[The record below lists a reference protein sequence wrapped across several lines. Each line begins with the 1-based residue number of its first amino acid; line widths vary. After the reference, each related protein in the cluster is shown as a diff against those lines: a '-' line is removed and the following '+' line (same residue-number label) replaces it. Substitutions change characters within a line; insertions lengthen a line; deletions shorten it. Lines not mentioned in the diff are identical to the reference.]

1 MTLPIIEHIRLML
14 QDLAPGAV
22 FECDQARM
30 LNVKVDTMPRFETG
44 LNGEVIK
51 DSKGNPVSTTFIYI
65 EEPTQGYYDI
75 PYRGHQRQR
84 LPLMIYFCKFEP
96 MGNDA
101 YKGDTPF
108 STESKTTSRLILR
121 DELERTLVRPFLLR
135 LKTSRLGML
144 YPEMMNTVRIVYP
157 SARFDANEVSVGIEL
172 TTYSDWCIWSEDPG
186 MDLIG
191 KRLID
196 LPVGTDLSGRM
207 IRCLVPNG
215 VFPAA
220 PNIPGYSYT
229 YWRINKTERFE
240 LVVGNTAGADD
251 YAFLRIDRR
260 ADRLNPSFNWSLIS
274 SVILKNNS
282 GDRELWYNPCF
293 TLKAPGGTTILD
305 TAPEAFK
312 QYPFNELTVVG

>member
-1 MTLPIIEHIRLML
+1 ML

-196 LPVGTDLSGRM
+196 LSVGTDLSGRM
-207 IRCLVPNG
+207 IRCLAPNG
-215 VFPAA
+215 IFPAA
-220 PNIPGYSYT
+220 PYAPYNDFWYLNKTRKFILAVRDTGEAKGYSSLQYIIGEALSGWPSL
-229 YWRINKTERFE
+229 YYEI
-240 LVVGNTAGADD
+240 LQS
-251 YAFLRIDRR
+251 
-260 ADRLNPSFNWSLIS
+260 NP
-274 SVILKNNS
+274 
-282 GDRELWYNPCF
+282 GDRNVWFNPGL
-293 TLKAPGGTTILD
+293 TLKAPEGSAILN
-305 TAPEAFK
+305 TAPESFN

>member
-1 MTLPIIEHIRLML
+1 MTLPIIERIRLML

-44 LNGEVIK
+44 LNGEAIK
-51 DSKGNPVSTTFIYI
+51 DSMGNPVSTTFIYI

-108 STESKTTSRLILR
+108 SAESKTTSRLILR

-172 TTYSDWCIWSEDPG
+172 TTYSDWCIWAEDPG

-191 KRLID
+191 KRLVD

-207 IRCLVPNG
+207 IRCVTPEPLFSADPD
-215 VFPAA
+215 
-220 PNIPGYSYT
+220 IPGYT
-229 YWRINKTERFE
+229 PWRLNSPKRFIMDI
-240 LVVGNTAGADD
+240 GNTAGANG
-251 YAFLRIDRR
+251 YTYLQMNIG
-260 ADRLNPSFNWSLIS
+260 NPGSNQYEIYYI
-274 SVILKNNS
+274 ILKSTPGNRN
-282 GDRELWYNPCF
+282 LWYNPVCIV
-293 TLKAPGGTTILD
+293 KAPEGLTILNP
-305 TAPEAFK
+305 APEVFK
-312 QYPFNELTVVG
+312 QYPFNTLTIVG

>member
-1 MTLPIIEHIRLML
+1 MTLPIIDHIRLML

-121 DELERTLVRPFLLR
+121 DELERTLVRPFLRR

-207 IRCLVPNG
+207 IRCLAPDNI
-215 VFPAA
+215 FPAA
-220 PNIPGYSYT
+220 TNVVGYHV
-229 YWRINKTERFE
+229 WDLNKTRRFRFDLE
-240 LVVGNTAGADD
+240 NPKMAGVSAYLRARCGEPSFSWSNTAL
-251 YAFLRIDRR
+251 FILRS
-260 ADRLNPSFNWSLIS
+260 NPGGGN
-274 SVILKNNS
+274 V
-282 GDRELWYNPCF
+282 WYN
-293 TLKAPGGTTILD
+293 TGLTIKALEGTTILR

>member
-14 QDLAPGAV
+14 QDMAPGAV

-108 STESKTTSRLILR
+108 SAESKTTSRLILR
-121 DELERTLVRPFLLR
+121 DELERTLVRPFLRR

-144 YPEMMNTVRIVYP
+144 YPEMMSTVRIVYP

-191 KRLID
+191 KRLVD

-207 IRCLVPNG
+207 VRCLTPWPL
-215 VFPAA
+215 FPAA
-220 PNIPGYSYT
+220 PNVSDTAYWVLNDPRGVTVIIGKTSEANGYT
-229 YWRINKTERFE
+229 YLNIYTSKPVLGWPDVSLPI
-240 LVVGNTAGADD
+240 
-251 YAFLRIDRR
+251 LRSNRGSM
-260 ADRLNPSFNWSLIS
+260 N
-274 SVILKNNS
+274 
-282 GDRELWYNPCF
+282 LWYNSGCIPKIPEGS
-293 TLKAPGGTTILD
+293 TVIRP
-305 TAPEAFK
+305 APEVFK
-312 QYPFNELTVVG
+312 QYPFNTLTIVG

>member
-1 MTLPIIEHIRLML
+1 MTLPIIDHIRLML

-51 DSKGNPVSTTFIYI
+51 DSNGNPVSTTFIYI
-65 EEPTQGYYDI
+65 EEPTRGYYDI

-121 DELERTLVRPFLLR
+121 DELERTLVRPFLRR

-172 TTYSDWCIWSEDPG
+172 TVYSDWCIWSEDPG

-191 KRLID
+191 KRLMD
-196 LPVGTDLSGRM
+196 LPVGTDLAGRM
-207 IRCLVPNG
+207 FRCVTPETL
-215 VFPAA
+215 FPAS
-220 PNIPGYSYT
+220 PTVPDYVPWIF
-229 YWRINKTERFE
+229 NKTKKY
-240 LVVGNTAGADD
+240 VVAAGNTSGADG
-251 YAFLRIDRR
+251 YAYLQINIGNTISGWIELATVVIKSNRGDR
-260 ADRLNPSFNWSLIS
+260 
-274 SVILKNNS
+274 SVWYNS
-282 GDRELWYNPCF
+282 GC
-293 TLKAPGGTTILD
+293 TLKFPEGSAVFYP
-305 TAPEAFK
+305 APETFK
-312 QYPFNELTVVG
+312 QYPYSTLTIVG

>member
-1 MTLPIIEHIRLML
+1 MTLPIIDHIRLML

-51 DSKGNPVSTTFIYI
+51 DPKGNPVSTTFIYI

-121 DELERTLVRPFLLR
+121 DELERSLVRPFLLR

-172 TTYSDWCIWSEDPG
+172 TTYSDWCIWAEDPG

-196 LPVGTDLSGRM
+196 LPIGTDLSGRM
-207 IRCLVPNG
+207 LRCVVPEPYFTAATNVSRQAYWNLNNTG
-215 VFPAA
+215 VRF
-220 PNIPGYSYT
+220 NIA
-229 YWRINKTERFE
+229 
-240 LVVGNTAGADD
+240 VGNTGGANGSP
-251 YAFLRIDRR
+251 YLQIHTGNEATGWTVNY
-260 ADRLNPSFNWSLIS
+260 NP
-274 SVILKNNS
+274 ILKANPEDRNLWCSS
-282 GDRELWYNPCF
+282 GC
-293 TLKAPGGTTILD
+293 TVKAPEGSTVLI
-305 TAPEAFK
+305 TAPEEFK
-312 QYPFNELTVVG
+312 QYPFNTLTIVG

>member
-1 MTLPIIEHIRLML
+1 ML

-196 LPVGTDLSGRM
+196 LSVGTDLSGRM
-207 IRCLVPNG
+207 IRCLAPNG
-215 VFPAA
+215 IFPAA
-220 PNIPGYSYT
+220 PYAPHNDFWDLNKTRSFILAVRDTGGAEGYSFLQYT
-229 YWRINKTERFE
+229 IGEALSGWPSLYYEI
-240 LVVGNTAGADD
+240 LQS
-251 YAFLRIDRR
+251 
-260 ADRLNPSFNWSLIS
+260 NP
-274 SVILKNNS
+274 
-282 GDRELWYNPCF
+282 GDRNVWFNPGL
-293 TLKAPGGTTILD
+293 TLKAPEGSAIFN
-305 TAPEAFK
+305 TAPESFN

>member
-1 MTLPIIEHIRLML
+1 ML

-51 DSKGNPVSTTFIYI
+51 DSNGNPVSTTFIYI
-65 EEPTQGYYDI
+65 EEPLQGYYDI

-215 VFPAA
+215 IFPAA
-220 PNIPGYSYT
+220 TNVSGSIYWYLNNKRLCLLAVRDAGGANGFSYLQF
-229 YWRINKTERFE
+229 II
-240 LVVGNTAGADD
+240 GATSSGSDWSSLN
-251 YAFLRIDRR
+251 YLILRSNPRDR
-260 ADRLNPSFNWSLIS
+260 N
-274 SVILKNNS
+274 
-282 GDRELWYNPCF
+282 LWYNPDLTF
-293 TLKAPGGTTILD
+293 KVLEGSTILNP
-305 TAPEAFK
+305 APEVFK
-312 QYPFNELTVVG
+312 QYPFNTLTIVG

>member
-1 MTLPIIEHIRLML
+1 MTLPIIERIRLML

-51 DSKGNPVSTTFIYI
+51 DSNGNPVSTTFIYI

-108 STESKTTSRLILR
+108 SAESKTTSRLLLR

-135 LKTSRLGML
+135 LKTSQLGML

-191 KRLID
+191 KRLMD
-196 LPVGTDLSGRM
+196 LPVGTDLAGRM
-207 IRCLVPNG
+207 FRCVTPETL
-215 VFPAA
+215 FPAS
-220 PNIPGYSYT
+220 PTVPDYVP
-229 YWRINKTERFE
+229 WVFNKTKKY
-240 LVVGNTAGADD
+240 VVAAGNTSGDNG
-251 YAFLRIDRR
+251 YAYLQINIGNTMSGWIELASVVIKSNRGDR
-260 ADRLNPSFNWSLIS
+260 
-274 SVILKNNS
+274 SVWYNS
-282 GDRELWYNPCF
+282 GC
-293 TLKAPGGTTILD
+293 TLKFPEGSAVFYP
-305 TAPEAFK
+305 APETFK
-312 QYPFNELTVVG
+312 QYPYSTLTIVG

>member
-1 MTLPIIEHIRLML
+1 MTLPIIERIRLML

-65 EEPTQGYYDI
+65 EEPLQGYYDV

-121 DELERTLVRPFLLR
+121 DELERTLVRPFLRR

-172 TTYSDWCIWSEDPG
+172 TIYSDWCIWAEDPG

-191 KRLID
+191 KRLMD
-196 LPVGTDLSGRM
+196 LPVGTDLAGRM
-207 IRCLVPNG
+207 FRCVTPETL
-215 VFPAA
+215 FPAS
-220 PNIPGYSYT
+220 PTVPDYVP
-229 YWRINKTERFE
+229 WVFNKTKKY
-240 LVVGNTAGADD
+240 VVAAGNTSGADG
-251 YAFLRIDRR
+251 YAYLQINIGNTISGWIELASVVIKSNRGDR
-260 ADRLNPSFNWSLIS
+260 
-274 SVILKNNS
+274 SVWYNS
-282 GDRELWYNPCF
+282 GC
-293 TLKAPGGTTILD
+293 TLKFPEGSAVFYP
-305 TAPEAFK
+305 APETFK
-312 QYPFNELTVVG
+312 QYPYSTLTIVG

>member
-51 DSKGNPVSTTFIYI
+51 DSNGNPVSTTFIYI
-65 EEPTQGYYDI
+65 EEPLQGYYDI

-191 KRLID
+191 KRLMD

-207 IRCLVPNG
+207 IRCLAPDNI
-215 VFPAA
+215 FPAA
-220 PNIPGYSYT
+220 PNTQT
-229 YWRINKTERFE
+229 YARWDLNKTRRFI
-240 LVVGNTAGADD
+240 LDVGNTQGDNG
-251 YAFLRIDRR
+251 YTYLRINVGDP
-260 ADRLNPSFNWSLIS
+260 LSSWTWLS
-274 SVILKNNS
+274 SVILKSNP
-282 GDRELWYNPCF
+282 GDRNLWYNPVYPF
-293 TLKAPGGTTILD
+293 KAPEGSAVFYP
-305 TAPEAFK
+305 APETFK
-312 QYPFNELTVVG
+312 QYPYSTLTIVG

>member
-1 MTLPIIEHIRLML
+1 MTLPIIERIRLML

-51 DSKGNPVSTTFIYI
+51 DSSGNPVSTTFIYI
-65 EEPTQGYYDI
+65 EEPTQGYYDV

-135 LKTSRLGML
+135 LKTSQLGML
-144 YPEMMNTVRIVYP
+144 YPEMMNTVRVVYP
-157 SARFDANEVSVGIEL
+157 SARFDANEISVGIEL

-215 VFPAA
+215 LFPAVV
-220 PNIPGYSYT
+220 PNVPTYSSWGFNKTGRFTLAARDTGGANGYSYLQLAIADAIFG
-229 YWRINKTERFE
+229 W
-240 LVVGNTAGADD
+240 TAKW
-251 YAFLRIDRR
+251 YEI
-260 ADRLNPSFNWSLIS
+260 LNSNP
-274 SVILKNNS
+274 
-282 GDRELWYNPCF
+282 GDRNLWYNPGLI
-293 TLKAPGGTTILD
+293 LKFPEGSAVFSP
-305 TAPEAFK
+305 APESFK
-312 QYPFNELTVVG
+312 QYPFNTLTIVG

>member
-1 MTLPIIEHIRLML
+1 MTLSIIEHIRLML

-44 LNGEVIK
+44 LDGEVIK

-108 STESKTTSRLILR
+108 SAESKTTSRLILR
-121 DELERTLVRPFLLR
+121 DELERTLVRPFLRR

-144 YPEMMNTVRIVYP
+144 YPEMMSTVRIVYP

-172 TTYSDWCIWSEDPG
+172 TTYSDWCIWAEEPG
-186 MDLIG
+186 MNLIG
-191 KRLID
+191 KRLVD
-196 LPVGTDLSGRM
+196 LPIGTDLSGRM
-207 IRCLVPNG
+207 IRCLTPWPM
-215 VFPAA
+215 FPATPNVSATAYWTLNDPKAVTAIVGA
-220 PNIPGYSYT
+220 PSGANGYAHLSIYIEKPVSD
-229 YWRINKTERFE
+229 WPSVSLPLLRSNR
-240 LVVGNTAGADD
+240 GAM
-251 YAFLRIDRR
+251 
-260 ADRLNPSFNWSLIS
+260 N
-274 SVILKNNS
+274 
-282 GDRELWYNPCF
+282 LWYNSGCIAKLPE
-293 TLKAPGGTTILD
+293 GTTVFRP
-305 TAPEAFK
+305 TPEVFK
-312 QYPFNELTVVG
+312 QYPFNTLTIVG

>member
-1 MTLPIIEHIRLML
+1 MTLPIIDNIRLML

-144 YPEMMNTVRIVYP
+144 YPEMMNTVRVVYP

-215 VFPAA
+215 IFPAA
-220 PNIPGYSYT
+220 PNAPANDFWYLNKTRVCLLAVRDTGGAEGYSY
-229 YWRINKTERFE
+229 
-240 LVVGNTAGADD
+240 LQVVRGAASSSD
-251 YAFLRIDRR
+251 
-260 ADRLNPSFNWSLIS
+260 WSQLYYQ
-274 SVILKNNS
+274 ILKSNP
-282 GDRELWYNPCF
+282 GDRNLWYNPDF
-293 TLKAPGGTTILD
+293 TLKAPEGSTILN
-305 TAPEAFK
+305 TAPESFN

>member
-30 LNVKVDTMPRFETG
+30 LNVKVDTVPRFETG

-121 DELERTLVRPFLLR
+121 DELERTLVRPFLRR

-144 YPEMMNTVRIVYP
+144 YPEMMSTVRIVYP

-172 TTYSDWCIWSEDPG
+172 TTYSDWCIWSDDLDMG
-186 MDLIG
+186 LIG
-191 KRLID
+191 KRLVD

-207 IRCLVPNG
+207 IQCVTPEPFFTADPNVPSNTPWGFDKRSRSYVFVGSKSGANG
-215 VFPAA
+215 
-220 PNIPGYSYT
+220 YT
-229 YWRINKTERFE
+229 
-240 LVVGNTAGADD
+240 
-251 YAFLRIDRR
+251 FLRIDLRDITGS
-260 ADRLNPSFNWSLIS
+260 DRYSEYYEIVRSLQ
-274 SVILKNNS
+274 
-282 GDRELWYNPCF
+282 GDRTSWYNPGCIF
-293 TLKAPGGTTILD
+293 KVPEGSTVLTP
-305 TAPEAFK
+305 APEVFK
-312 QYPFNELTVVG
+312 QYPFNMLTIVE

>member
-1 MTLPIIEHIRLML
+1 ML

-51 DSKGNPVSTTFIYI
+51 DPKGNPVSTTFIYI

-84 LPLMIYFCKFEP
+84 LPLIIYFCKFEP

-108 STESKTTSRLILR
+108 SAESKTTSRLILR
-121 DELERTLVRPFLLR
+121 DELERTLVRPFLRR
-135 LKTSRLGML
+135 LKTSQLGML

-172 TTYSDWCIWSEDPG
+172 TVYSDWCIWAEDPG

-196 LPVGTDLSGRM
+196 LSVGTDLSGRM
-207 IRCLVPNG
+207 IRCVTPESL
-215 VFPAA
+215 FSAA
-220 PNIPGYSYT
+220 PNVPGDT
-229 YWRINKTERFE
+229 YWRLNDTKRFMAI
-240 LVVGNTAGADD
+240 VGKTAGANG
-251 YAFLRIDRR
+251 YAYLQMYTGDIKLDWTEASFPILRSNRR
-260 ADRLNPSFNWSLIS
+260 VMN
-274 SVILKNNS
+274 
-282 GDRELWYNPCF
+282 LWYNTTCI
-293 TLKAPGGTTILD
+293 LKAPEGTTVLSP
-305 TAPEAFK
+305 APEAFK
-312 QYPFNELTVVG
+312 QYPFNTLTIVG

>member
-1 MTLPIIEHIRLML
+1 MTLPIIDNIRLML

-51 DSKGNPVSTTFIYI
+51 DSNGNPVSTTFIYI
-65 EEPTQGYYDI
+65 EEPLQGYYDI

-121 DELERTLVRPFLLR
+121 DELERTLVRPFLRR

-172 TTYSDWCIWSEDPG
+172 TTYSDWCIWAEDPG

-207 IRCLVPNG
+207 IRCLTPEPL
-215 VFPAA
+215 FPVA
-220 PNIPGYSYT
+220 PIGSVHAVWYVSNPKILSISIG
-229 YWRINKTERFE
+229 K
-240 LVVGNTAGADD
+240 TAGANG
-251 YAFLRIDRR
+251 YAYLQINIGITEPNQIQWYLQILR
-260 ADRLNPSFNWSLIS
+260 SLQ
-274 SVILKNNS
+274 V
-282 GDRELWYNPCF
+282 GGTVWYNPVC
-293 TLKAPGGTTILD
+293 TVKAPEGSMVLNA
-305 TAPEAFK
+305 APEIFK
-312 QYPFNELTVVG
+312 QYPFNTLTIVG

>member
-1 MTLPIIEHIRLML
+1 MTLPIIDHIRLML

-108 STESKTTSRLILR
+108 SAESKTTSRLILR
-121 DELERTLVRPFLLR
+121 DELERTLVRPFLRR

-172 TTYSDWCIWSEDPG
+172 TTYSDWCIWAEDPG

-196 LPVGTDLSGRM
+196 LSVGTDLTGRM
-207 IRCLVPNG
+207 IRCVTPEPF
-215 VFPAA
+215 FPAA
-220 PNIPGYSYT
+220 LNAPGYVPWRLNNTNAFTVAARDTGGANGYSYLQIHIGIT
-229 YWRINKTERFE
+229 GSDWTKWYFPI
-240 LVVGNTAGADD
+240 
-251 YAFLRIDRR
+251 LRS
-260 ADRLNPSFNWSLIS
+260 NP
-274 SVILKNNS
+274 
-282 GDRELWYNPCF
+282 GDRNLWYNSTYTF
-293 TLKAPGGTTILD
+293 KAPEGSMVLN
-305 TAPEAFK
+305 TAPEIFK
-312 QYPFNELTVVG
+312 QYPFNTLTIVG

>member
-51 DSKGNPVSTTFIYI
+51 DSNGNPVSTTFIYI

-207 IRCLVPNG
+207 IRCLVPKG
-215 VFPAA
+215 IFPAA
-220 PNIPGYSYT
+220 TNVSGNIFWYLNNKRLCLLAVRDTGGAEGYSYLQG
-229 YWRINKTERFE
+229 I
-240 LVVGNTAGADD
+240 
-251 YAFLRIDRR
+251 IR
-260 ADRLNPSFNWSLIS
+260 ATSSGSDWSS
-274 SVILKNNS
+274 MYYQILKSNP
-282 GDRELWYNPCF
+282 GDRNLWFNPDF
-293 TLKAPGGTTILD
+293 ILKVPEGSTIFI
-305 TAPEAFK
+305 TAPEVFK
-312 QYPFNELTVVG
+312 QYPFNTLTIVG

>member
-1 MTLPIIEHIRLML
+1 MTLPIIERIRLML

-108 STESKTTSRLILR
+108 SAESKTTSRLILR

-172 TTYSDWCIWSEDPG
+172 TTYSDWCIWAEDPG

-191 KRLID
+191 KRLMD
-196 LPVGTDLSGRM
+196 LPVGTDLAGRM
-207 IRCLVPNG
+207 FRCVTPETL
-215 VFPAA
+215 FPAS
-220 PNIPGYSYT
+220 PTVPDYVPWIF
-229 YWRINKTERFE
+229 NKTKKY
-240 LVVGNTAGADD
+240 VVAAGNTAGANG
-251 YAFLRIDRR
+251 YAYLQINIGNTITGWIEMASVVIKSNRGDR
-260 ADRLNPSFNWSLIS
+260 
-274 SVILKNNS
+274 SVWYNS
-282 GDRELWYNPCF
+282 GC
-293 TLKAPGGTTILD
+293 TLKFPEGSAVFYP
-305 TAPEAFK
+305 APETFK
-312 QYPFNELTVVG
+312 QYPYSTLTIVG

>member
-1 MTLPIIEHIRLML
+1 MTLPIIDHIRLML

-51 DSKGNPVSTTFIYI
+51 DSEGNPVSTTFIYI

-75 PYRGHQRQR
+75 PYRGRQRQR

-101 YKGDTPF
+101 YKGNTPF
-108 STESKTTSRLILR
+108 GTESKTTSRLILR

-135 LKTSRLGML
+135 LKTSQLGML

-172 TTYSDWCIWSEDPG
+172 TVYSDWCIWPED
-186 MDLIG
+186 LIIG
-191 KRLID
+191 KRLVD

-207 IRCLVPNG
+207 IRCVAPWPI
-215 VFPAA
+215 FPATLE
-220 PNIPGYSYT
+220 NLDYT
-229 YWRINKTERFE
+229 SWRFDKEPRF
-240 LVVGNTAGADD
+240 LVIAGISGGADG
-251 YAFLRIDRR
+251 YAYLQMVIMDKIGPDEFAEYFKALRSNLRDR
-260 ADRLNPSFNWSLIS
+260 N
-274 SVILKNNS
+274 
-282 GDRELWYNPCF
+282 LWYNFAC
-293 TLKAPGGTTILD
+293 TVKAPKGSTVLTP
-305 TAPEAFK
+305 APEMLK
-312 QYPFNELTVVG
+312 QYPFNTLTIVG

>member
-1 MTLPIIEHIRLML
+1 MILPIIDHIRLML

-108 STESKTTSRLILR
+108 SAESKTTSRLILR

-135 LKTSRLGML
+135 LKTSQLGML
-144 YPEMMNTVRIVYP
+144 YPEMMNTVRVVYP

-172 TTYSDWCIWSEDPG
+172 TTYSDWCIWAEDPG
-186 MDLIG
+186 MDIIG
-191 KRLID
+191 KRLTD

-207 IRCLVPNG
+207 IRCLVPDNL
-215 VFPAA
+215 FPAA
-220 PNIPGYSYT
+220 PNAPT
-229 YWRINKTERFE
+229 YVVWDLNKTRRFV
-240 LVVGNTAGADD
+240 LVVGKTVGATG
-251 YAFLRIDRR
+251 YAYSR
-260 ADRLNPSFNWSLIS
+260 ADVGNLSLGWTNS
-274 SVILKNNS
+274 SLFILKSNP
-282 GDRELWYNPCF
+282 GDRNLWYNLDI
-293 TLKAPGGTTILD
+293 TLKAPEGTTIRS

-312 QYPFNELTVVG
+312 QYPFSELTVVG

>member
-1 MTLPIIEHIRLML
+1 MTLPIIDHIRLML

-51 DSKGNPVSTTFIYI
+51 DSNGNPVSTTFIYI
-65 EEPTQGYYDI
+65 EEPLQGYYDI

-108 STESKTTSRLILR
+108 SAESKTTSRLILR
-121 DELERTLVRPFLLR
+121 DELERTLVRPFLRR
-135 LKTSRLGML
+135 LKTSQLGML
-144 YPEMMNTVRIVYP
+144 YPEMMNTVRVVYP

-215 VFPAA
+215 IFPAA
-220 PNIPGYSYT
+220 PNAPANVFWYLNKTRLCLLAVRDTGGAKGYSYLQVT
-229 YWRINKTERFE
+229 I
-240 LVVGNTAGADD
+240 GA
-251 YAFLRIDRR
+251 A
-260 ADRLNPSFNWSLIS
+260 SSGWSS
-274 SVILKNNS
+274 MYYEILKSNP
-282 GDRELWYNPCF
+282 GDRNLWYSPYF
-293 TLKAPGGTTILD
+293 TLKAPEGSMVLS
-305 TAPEAFK
+305 TAPEIFK
-312 QYPFNELTVVG
+312 QYPFNTLTIVG

>member
-1 MTLPIIEHIRLML
+1 ML

-51 DSKGNPVSTTFIYI
+51 DSNGNPVSTTFIYI
-65 EEPTQGYYDI
+65 EEPLQGYYDI

-121 DELERTLVRPFLLR
+121 DELERTLVRPFLRR

-207 IRCLVPNG
+207 IRCLVPNII
-215 VFPAA
+215 FPAA
-220 PNIPGYSYT
+220 PKAPTYAPWNLNKTRRFTLAVRDTAGANGYSY
-229 YWRINKTERFE
+229 
-240 LVVGNTAGADD
+240 LQ
-251 YAFLRIDRR
+251 
-260 ADRLNPSFNWSLIS
+260 LNIGYKLLDWTSLYY
-274 SVILKNNS
+274 VIVRSNP
-282 GDRELWYNPCF
+282 GDRNLWYSPGLLTF
-293 TLKAPGGTTILD
+293 KAPEGTTILD

-312 QYPFNELTVVG
+312 QYPFNTLTIVG

>member
-51 DSKGNPVSTTFIYI
+51 DSNGNPVSTTFIYI

-121 DELERTLVRPFLLR
+121 DELERTLVRPFLRR

-191 KRLID
+191 KRLMD
-196 LPVGTDLSGRM
+196 LPVGTDLAGRM
-207 IRCLVPNG
+207 FRCVTPETL
-215 VFPAA
+215 FPAS
-220 PNIPGYSYT
+220 PTVPDYVPWIF
-229 YWRINKTERFE
+229 NKTKKY
-240 LVVGNTAGADD
+240 VVAAGNTSGADG
-251 YAFLRIDRR
+251 YAYLQINIGNTISGWIELASVVIKSNRGDR
-260 ADRLNPSFNWSLIS
+260 NVWY
-274 SVILKNNS
+274 NS
-282 GDRELWYNPCF
+282 GC
-293 TLKAPGGTTILD
+293 TLKFPEGSAVFYP
-305 TAPEAFK
+305 APETFK
-312 QYPFNELTVVG
+312 QYPYSTLTIVG

>member
-1 MTLPIIEHIRLML
+1 MTLPIIERIRLML
-14 QDLAPGAV
+14 QDLAPGTV

-51 DSKGNPVSTTFIYI
+51 DPKGNPVSTTFIYI

-96 MGNDA
+96 TGNDA

-172 TTYSDWCIWSEDPG
+172 TVYSDWCIWSEDPG

-207 IRCLVPNG
+207 IRCVTPEPL
-215 VFPAA
+215 FSAA
-220 PNIPGYSYT
+220 PNVSGSTPWPLHS
-229 YWRINKTERFE
+229 TERFT
-240 LVVGNTAGADD
+240 LTARDIGGANGYSLLQINIGNTRSNPFEVS
-251 YAFLRIDRR
+251 YTVLRT
-260 ADRLNPSFNWSLIS
+260 
-274 SVILKNNS
+274 IL
-282 GDRELWYNPCF
+282 GDRTLWYNTVCIV
-293 TLKAPGGTTILD
+293 KARKGTTVR
-305 TAPEAFK
+305 TPAPEVFK
-312 QYPFNELTVVG
+312 QYPFNTLTIVG

>member
-1 MTLPIIEHIRLML
+1 MTLPIIDYIRLML

-51 DSKGNPVSTTFIYI
+51 DSNGNPVSTTFIYI
-65 EEPTQGYYDI
+65 EEPLQGYYDI

-108 STESKTTSRLILR
+108 SAESKTTSRLILR
-121 DELERTLVRPFLLR
+121 DELERTLVRPFLRR

-172 TTYSDWCIWSEDPG
+172 TVYSDWCIWDEGPG
-186 MDLIG
+186 IG
-191 KRLID
+191 KRLVD
-196 LPVGTDLSGRM
+196 LPVGTDLSGRL
-207 IRCLVPNG
+207 IRCVAPWPT
-215 VFPAA
+215 FPATLE
-220 PNIPGYSYT
+220 NLVYT
-229 YWRINKTERFE
+229 SWRFDNALRF
-240 LVVGNTAGADD
+240 LVIAGIAGGANGHAYLQIDIRDKIGSNPFSD
-251 YAFLRIDRR
+251 YFTVLRTNLRDR
-260 ADRLNPSFNWSLIS
+260 N
-274 SVILKNNS
+274 
-282 GDRELWYNPCF
+282 LWYNLSC
-293 TLKAPGGTTILD
+293 TVKAPKGSTVLTP
-305 TAPEAFK
+305 APEVLK
-312 QYPFNELTVVG
+312 QYPFNTLTIVG

>member
-1 MTLPIIEHIRLML
+1 MTLPIIDHIRLML

-51 DSKGNPVSTTFIYI
+51 DPNGNPVSTTFIYI
-65 EEPTQGYYDI
+65 EEPLQGYYDI

-96 MGNDA
+96 MGNAA

-215 VFPAA
+215 IFPAA
-220 PNIPGYSYT
+220 PNAPT
-229 YWRINKTERFE
+229 YAPWILHKTRRFT
-240 LVVGNTAGADD
+240 LAVGTTAGAKVYSYLQMTIGDSMSGWTAL
-251 YAFLRIDRR
+251 YYEILRSNPEDR
-260 ADRLNPSFNWSLIS
+260 N
-274 SVILKNNS
+274 
-282 GDRELWYNPCF
+282 LWYNPGF
-293 TLKAPGGTTILD
+293 TLKALEGTTILN

>member
-108 STESKTTSRLILR
+108 SAESKTTSRLILR
-121 DELERTLVRPFLLR
+121 DELERTLVRPFLRR
-135 LKTSRLGML
+135 LKSSRLGML

-172 TTYSDWCIWSEDPG
+172 TTYSDWCIWAEETG

-191 KRLID
+191 KRLVD

-207 IRCLVPNG
+207 IRCLAPDNI
-215 VFPAA
+215 FPAA
-220 PNIPGYSYT
+220 PNTQTYARWNLNKTRRFILDVGSTQGDNGYAYL
-229 YWRINKTERFE
+229 RIN
-240 LVVGNTAGADD
+240 VGD
-251 YAFLRIDRR
+251 
-260 ADRLNPSFNWSLIS
+260 SLS
-274 SVILKNNS
+274 SWTWLSSIILKSNP
-282 GDRELWYNPCF
+282 GDRNLWYNPVYPF
-293 TLKAPGGTTILD
+293 KAPEGTTILN

>member
-1 MTLPIIEHIRLML
+1 MTLPIIDHIRLML

-51 DSKGNPVSTTFIYI
+51 DPNGNPVSTTFIYI

-108 STESKTTSRLILR
+108 SAESKTTSRLILR

-135 LKTSRLGML
+135 LKTSQLGML

-172 TTYSDWCIWSEDPG
+172 TTYSDWCIWAEDPG

-191 KRLID
+191 KRLVD
-196 LPVGTDLSGRM
+196 LPVGTNLTNRTLKFLVPGGVFYADPSFDKFQSWKFHTRRVPAIYVNVLGAGDSAYKVVVLTWGDISEPKTEGSNTMMRSVQGDLTKWINFDATFKLSG
-207 IRCLVPNG
+207 
-215 VFPAA
+215 PAT
-220 PNIPGYSYT
+220 IIT
-229 YWRINKTERFE
+229 
-240 LVVGNTAGADD
+240 
-251 YAFLRIDRR
+251 
-260 ADRLNPSFNWSLIS
+260 
-274 SVILKNNS
+274 
-282 GDRELWYNPCF
+282 
-293 TLKAPGGTTILD
+293 KAPEWFMQFPLNTLTI
-305 TAPEAFK
+305 
-312 QYPFNELTVVG
+312 VG

>member
-1 MTLPIIEHIRLML
+1 MTLPIIDHIRLML

-51 DSKGNPVSTTFIYI
+51 DSNGNPVSTTFIYI
-65 EEPTQGYYDI
+65 EEPLQGYYDI

-108 STESKTTSRLILR
+108 SAESKTTSRLILR
-121 DELERTLVRPFLLR
+121 DELERTIVRPFLRR
-135 LKTSRLGML
+135 LKTSQLGML
-144 YPEMMNTVRIVYP
+144 YPEMMNTVRVVYP

-207 IRCLVPNG
+207 IRLLVPNG
-215 VFPAA
+215 LFPAVV
-220 PNIPGYSYT
+220 PNVPTYSSWSFKKTGRFTLAVRDTGVADGYSYLQFS
-229 YWRINKTERFE
+229 I
-240 LVVGNTAGADD
+240 ADAIFGWTSKYYD
-251 YAFLRIDRR
+251 A
-260 ADRLNPSFNWSLIS
+260 LIS
-274 SVILKNNS
+274 NR
-282 GDRELWYNPCF
+282 GDRNLWYNSGLI
-293 TLKAPGGTTILD
+293 LKAPKGTTILAP
-305 TAPEAFK
+305 APEAFK
-312 QYPFNELTVVG
+312 QYPFNTLTIVG

>member
-30 LNVKVDTMPRFETG
+30 LNVKVDTMPRFETD

-65 EEPTQGYYDI
+65 EEPLQGYYDI

-108 STESKTTSRLILR
+108 SAESKTTSRLILR

-135 LKTSRLGML
+135 LKTSQLGML
-144 YPEMMNTVRIVYP
+144 YPEMMSTVRIVYP

-207 IRCLVPNG
+207 VRCLTPESL
-215 VFPAA
+215 FPAT
-220 PNIPGYSYT
+220 PNVPTSVTWRFSSTKRFILAARNAGGANGYAYLQVITGEIGLDWTEIYFSILRSNT
-229 YWRINKTERFE
+229 GDRNLWR
-240 LVVGNTAGADD
+240 
-251 YAFLRIDRR
+251 
-260 ADRLNPSFNWSLIS
+260 
-274 SVILKNNS
+274 NS
-282 GDRELWYNPCF
+282 GCTVKVPE
-293 TLKAPGGTTILD
+293 GTTVLD
-305 TAPEAFK
+305 PAPEVFK
-312 QYPFNELTVVG
+312 QYPFNTLTIVG

>member
-1 MTLPIIEHIRLML
+1 MTPPIIERIRLML

-84 LPLMIYFCKFEP
+84 LPLTIYFCKFEP

-135 LKTSRLGML
+135 LKTSQLGML

-191 KRLID
+191 KRLVG
-196 LPVGTDLSGRM
+196 LPVGTDLSGRV
-207 IRCLVPNG
+207 IRCVTPESIFPASPNVPNYT
-215 VFPAA
+215 PWRLNTTKRL
-220 PNIPGYSYT
+220 NIAIGNTGGANSYT
-229 YWRINKTERFE
+229 
-240 LVVGNTAGADD
+240 
-251 YAFLRIDRR
+251 FLRVYIAAGGFDWTETFFSIIQSNTG
-260 ADRLNPSFNWSLIS
+260 D
-274 SVILKNNS
+274 KNLWCNS
-282 GDRELWYNPCF
+282 GC
-293 TLKAPGGTTILD
+293 TVKAPEGSSIL
-305 TAPEAFK
+305 TPVPEVFK
-312 QYPFNELTVVG
+312 QYPFNTLTIVG

>member
-1 MTLPIIEHIRLML
+1 MTLPIIDHIRLML

-51 DSKGNPVSTTFIYI
+51 DSNGNPVSTTFIYI
-65 EEPTQGYYDI
+65 EEPLQGYYDI

-108 STESKTTSRLILR
+108 SAESKTTSRLLLR

-157 SARFDANEVSVGIEL
+157 PARFDANEVSVGIEL

-191 KRLID
+191 KRLMD
-196 LPVGTDLSGRM
+196 LPVGTDLAGRM
-207 IRCLVPNG
+207 FRCVTPETL
-215 VFPAA
+215 FPAS
-220 PNIPGYSYT
+220 PTVPDYVP
-229 YWRINKTERFE
+229 WVFNKTKKY
-240 LVVGNTAGADD
+240 VVAAGNTSGANG
-251 YAFLRIDRR
+251 YAYLQINIGNTISGWIELATVVIKSNRGDR
-260 ADRLNPSFNWSLIS
+260 
-274 SVILKNNS
+274 SVWYNS
-282 GDRELWYNPCF
+282 GC
-293 TLKAPGGTTILD
+293 TLKFPEGSAVFYP
-305 TAPEAFK
+305 APETFK
-312 QYPFNELTVVG
+312 QYPYSTLTIVG

>member
-1 MTLPIIEHIRLML
+1 MTLPIIDHIRLML

-51 DSKGNPVSTTFIYI
+51 DPKGNPVSTTFIYI

-108 STESKTTSRLILR
+108 SAESKTTSRLILR
-121 DELERTLVRPFLLR
+121 DELERTLVRPFLRR

-172 TTYSDWCIWSEDPG
+172 TTYSDWCIWSGDPG

-196 LPVGTDLSGRM
+196 LPVGTDLAGRM
-207 IRCLVPNG
+207 FRCVTPETL
-215 VFPAA
+215 FPAS
-220 PNIPGYSYT
+220 PTVPGDT
-229 YWRINKTERFE
+229 YWRLNDTKRFMAI
-240 LVVGNTAGADD
+240 VGKTAGANG
-251 YAFLRIDRR
+251 YAYLQMYTGDLRLDWTDASFPILRSNRR
-260 ADRLNPSFNWSLIS
+260 VMN
-274 SVILKNNS
+274 
-282 GDRELWYNPCF
+282 LWYNTTC
-293 TLKAPGGTTILD
+293 TLKAPEGTTVLSP
-305 TAPEAFK
+305 APEAFK
-312 QYPFNELTVVG
+312 QYPFNTLTIVG

>member
-1 MTLPIIEHIRLML
+1 ML

-196 LPVGTDLSGRM
+196 LSVGTDLSGRM
-207 IRCLVPNG
+207 IRCLAPNG
-215 VFPAA
+215 IFPAA
-220 PNIPGYSYT
+220 PYAPYNDFWDLNKTRRFILAVRDTGGAEGYSFLQYT
-229 YWRINKTERFE
+229 IGEALSGWPSLYYEI
-240 LVVGNTAGADD
+240 LQS
-251 YAFLRIDRR
+251 
-260 ADRLNPSFNWSLIS
+260 NP
-274 SVILKNNS
+274 
-282 GDRELWYNPCF
+282 GDRNVWFNPGL
-293 TLKAPGGTTILD
+293 TLKAPEGSAILN
-305 TAPEAFK
+305 TAPESFN

>member
-1 MTLPIIEHIRLML
+1 MTLPIIERIRLML

-135 LKTSRLGML
+135 LKTSQLGML

-172 TTYSDWCIWSEDPG
+172 TTYSDWCIWAEDPG

-191 KRLID
+191 KRLVD

-207 IRCLVPNG
+207 IRCLTPESI
-215 VFPAA
+215 FPAS
-220 PNIPGYSYT
+220 PNVPVYTPWRLNNTKRLTMSIGNTSGANSYT
-229 YWRINKTERFE
+229 
-240 LVVGNTAGADD
+240 
-251 YAFLRIDRR
+251 FLRVYI
-260 ADRLNPSFNWSLIS
+260 AAGGLNWTETFFSIIQSNPGD
-274 SVILKNNS
+274 KNLWCNS
-282 GDRELWYNPCF
+282 GC
-293 TLKAPGGTTILD
+293 TVKAPEGSTIFSP
-305 TAPEAFK
+305 APERFK
-312 QYPFNELTVVG
+312 QYPFNTLTIVG

>member
-1 MTLPIIEHIRLML
+1 MTLPIIDHIRLML

-44 LNGEVIK
+44 LDGEVIK

-65 EEPTQGYYDI
+65 EEPLQGYYDI

-121 DELERTLVRPFLLR
+121 DELERTIVRPFLLR

-172 TTYSDWCIWSEDPG
+172 TTYSDWCIWSGDPG

-207 IRCLVPNG
+207 LRCVTPEPY
-215 VFPAA
+215 FPAA
-220 PNIPGYSYT
+220 PNVSGTIFWSLNNTSIFRAWAG
-229 YWRINKTERFE
+229 R
-240 LVVGNTAGADD
+240 TAGVSGYGYLLLYTGNSRPDWDD
-251 YAFLRIDRR
+251 ASFPMLRSNR
-260 ADRLNPSFNWSLIS
+260 
-274 SVILKNNS
+274 
-282 GDRELWYNPCF
+282 GDMNVWHNLGCTIKSPE
-293 TLKAPGGTTILD
+293 GTTVL
-305 TAPEAFK
+305 TPAPEILK
-312 QYPFNELTVVG
+312 QYPFNTLTIVG

>member
-65 EEPTQGYYDI
+65 EEPLQGYYDI

-108 STESKTTSRLILR
+108 SAESKTTSRLILR
-121 DELERTLVRPFLLR
+121 DELERTLVRPFLRR

-172 TTYSDWCIWSEDPG
+172 TTYSDWCIWYEDPG

-207 IRCLVPNG
+207 IRCVTPEFF
-215 VFPAA
+215 FPAA
-220 PNIPGYSYT
+220 PNVPGDT
-229 YWRINKTERFE
+229 YWRLNDTKRFM
-240 LVVGNTAGADD
+240 VIVGKTAGANG
-251 YAFLRIDRR
+251 YAYLQMYTGNLRLDWTD
-260 ADRLNPSFNWSLIS
+260 ASFS
-274 SVILKNNS
+274 ILRSNRGVMN
-282 GDRELWYNPCF
+282 LWYNTTC
-293 TLKAPGGTTILD
+293 TLKFPKGSTVLSP
-305 TAPEAFK
+305 APEAFK
-312 QYPFNELTVVG
+312 QYPFNTLTIVG

>member
-1 MTLPIIEHIRLML
+1 MTLPIIDHIRLML

-51 DSKGNPVSTTFIYI
+51 DSNGNPVSTTFIYI
-65 EEPTQGYYDI
+65 EEPLQGYYDI

-215 VFPAA
+215 IFPAA
-220 PNIPGYSYT
+220 TNVSGSIYWYLNNKRLCLLAVRDIGGAEGYSYLQFIIGAT
-229 YWRINKTERFE
+229 SS
-240 LVVGNTAGADD
+240 GADWSSLN
-251 YAFLRIDRR
+251 YLILRSNPRDR
-260 ADRLNPSFNWSLIS
+260 N
-274 SVILKNNS
+274 
-282 GDRELWYNPCF
+282 LWYNPDLTF
-293 TLKAPGGTTILD
+293 KVLEGSTILN
-305 TAPEAFK
+305 TAPEVFK
-312 QYPFNELTVVG
+312 QYPFNTLTIVG